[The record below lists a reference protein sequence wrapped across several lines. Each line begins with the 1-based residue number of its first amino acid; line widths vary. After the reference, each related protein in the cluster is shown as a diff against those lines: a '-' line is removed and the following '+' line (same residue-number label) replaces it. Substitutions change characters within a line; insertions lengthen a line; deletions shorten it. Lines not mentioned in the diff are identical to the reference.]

1 MDIQRINTYTDPRFP
16 QEVLYQHG
24 AFLVDGKPWSFR
36 VISDHAAVVQAE
48 ALDETVLAEAV
59 EDFRFYAEHIT
70 AFYDEAGTCLLRLP
84 PVERREAE
92 IDSLQPSQFSVDREK
107 CAAVGH
113 FIRTSADVVVPVTA
127 LKDGA
132 LCVLDGHTRLYEAWR
147 QASAQRW
154 YLMFPVGK
162 SLKIL
167 PRKPG
172 SETSS
177 TSGIWPFTVPRNRRK
192 SGTTGAT
199 PISRPGTSQ
208 RRSKHDPCYYRSN
221 PRRRA
226 GRPVRR

>member
-1 MDIQRINTYTDPRFP
+1 MDIQRIDTYTDPRFP

-70 AFYDEAGTCLLRLP
+70 AFYDEAGNCLLRLP
-84 PVERREAE
+84 PVERREVE
-92 IDSLQPSQFSVDREK
+92 IDCLQPSQFSVDREK

-147 QASAQRW
+147 QGIRTAMVFDVPGWKELENFAAEA
-154 YLMFPVGK
+154 
-162 SLKIL
+162 
-167 PRKPG
+167 RKRNIFHIRDMALYSPEEQKEKWHDWCDAYFAARNQ
-172 SETSS
+172 SEEEQ
-177 TSGIWPFTVPRNRRK
+177 
-192 SGTTGAT
+192 A
-199 PISRPGTSQ
+199 
-208 RRSKHDPCYYRSN
+208 
-221 PRRRA
+221 
-226 GRPVRR
+226 